1 LKSKPPFFPT
11 REGAGVNPDAAE
23 QSPGLRQIKAPPKLL
38 ALNDR
43 AREHPQEDH
52 MSLTAADIMTTTVKT
67 VRPDASVA
75 EVARLLCDNAISA
88 VPVCDDQGHVLG
100 MLSEGDL
107 LRPVGKESATK
118 RAWWLNLLAEGT
130 DLAPSFLECISVENQ
145 LAGNLMVGP
154 AITAAPDT
162 GVPELADLLV
172 RHHIKRLPI
181 IRDGKVVGIVSRAD
195 LVRALARTPDAV
207 AEAL

>member
-1 LKSKPPFFPT
+1 MT
-11 REGAGVNPDAAE
+11 
-23 QSPGLRQIKAPPKLL
+23 
-38 ALNDR
+38 
-43 AREHPQEDH
+43 
-52 MSLTAADIMTTTVKT
+52 LTAAEIMTKNVKT

-75 EVARLLCDNAISA
+75 EIARLLCDHQISA
-88 VPVCDDQGHVLG
+88 VPVCDAEGQVVG

-107 LRPVGKESATK
+107 LRPVGHEQSAK

-145 LAGNLMVGP
+145 RAGNLM
-154 AITAAPDT
+154 ITPVVTASPDNS
-162 GVPELADLLV
+162 VPELADLLM

-181 IRDGKVVGIVSRAD
+181 LREGKLVGIVSRAD
-195 LVRALARTPDAV
+195 LIRALARTPDAI